1 MKKFLLTSLAFAAL
15 SLTSLNAKTIEVA
28 SWYTGNDATFGGWG
42 GSATFEQVTEDDK
55 PCIKVTNPSAAE
67 NDWNVQIGIDVN
79 LENGKTYALSF
90 DVKGTPATGI
100 TAGIQNST
108 DYSGKGNFT
117 TFDVTETW
125 KSVTITATVT
135 GDDANRITIN
145 VGKYV
150 GTFFMTNVKLT
161 NGTSTPDTPDTPDTP
176 EGEIVAESDFSTMT
190 AYNMWAAEG
199 VDAKIENGALVVTNA
214 EAAANFWD
222 IQYMVADLFSVS
234 KDVEYTITAKIKGF
248 KGSLHYVLGKWGTDA
263 TAGSVN
269 VDESADWQ
277 TITIKFKSA
286 ADITNEAHLLFQT
299 GDFVGS
305 YAIESVVI
313 TAPKSASLDNVEVT
327 PVVDHWTVY
336 NLSGVKV
343 LDTDNKSDLDMLG
356 TGIYIIN
363 GKKVAIRR

>member
-1 MKKFLLTSLAFAAL
+1 MRKTLLTLFAAAAV
-15 SLTSLNAKTIEVA
+15 SLTSANAAEVD
-28 SWYTGNDATFGGWG
+28 SWFTGNGKTFGGWG
-42 GSATFEQVTEDDK
+42 GQATFEQVTEDDK
-55 PCIKVTNPSAAE
+55 PCLKVTNPSAQE
-67 NDWNVQIGIDVN
+67 NDWSVQIGIDVD
-79 LENGKTYALSF
+79 LTNGEAYQLSF
-90 DVKGTPATGI
+90 DVKGNPGTGI

-117 TFDVTETW
+117 TFDITEEW
-125 KSVTITATVT
+125 KSVSISATVT

-145 VGKYV
+145 LGKYV
-150 GTFFMTNVKLT
+150 GTFYMTNVKLT
-161 NGTSTPDTPDTPDTP
+161 DGTSTPDTPDTPDTP
-176 EGEIVAESDFSTMT
+176 EGEIVAKSDFSTMT
-190 AYNMWAAEG
+190 AYNMWAATG

-222 IQYMVADLFSVS
+222 IQYMVADGFNLV

-248 KGSLHYVLGKWGTDA
+248 KGTLHYNIGTWTDNNMGDIA
-263 TAGSVN
+263 VE
-269 VDESADWQ
+269 ESADWQ
-277 TITIKFKSA
+277 TVKTTVKAK
-286 ADITNEAHLLFQT
+286 ADATGDAHLLFQT

-305 YAIESVVI
+305 FAIESVVI

-343 LDTDNKSDLDMLG
+343 LDTDNKSDLDMLS

-363 GKKVAIRR
+363 GKKVAVRR

>member
-1 MKKFLLTSLAFAAL
+1 MKKTLLTFFAVAAL
-15 SLTSLNAKTIEVA
+15 SLTSANAAEVD
-28 SWYTGNDATFGGWG
+28 SWFTGNGKTFGGWG
-42 GSATFEQVTEDDK
+42 GQAKFEQVTEDDK
-55 PCIKVTNPSAAE
+55 PCLKVTNPSAQE
-67 NDWNVQIGIDVN
+67 NDWSVQIGIDVN
-79 LENGKTYALSF
+79 LTNGETYQLSF
-90 DVKGTPATGI
+90 DVKGDPGTGI
-100 TAGIQNST
+100 TTGIQNST

-117 TFDVTETW
+117 TFDITEEW
-125 KSVTITATVT
+125 KSVSISATVT
-135 GDDANRITIN
+135 GDDADRITIN
-145 VGKYV
+145 LGKYV
-150 GTFFMTNVKLT
+150 GTFYMTNVKLT

-222 IQYMVADLFSVS
+222 IQYMVADGFSVS

-263 TAGSVN
+263 TVGSVN